1 MLELMKT
8 LPLILIGIFVV
19 FALSVSI
26 ITPAF
31 ESQDED
37 THFRF
42 VQYLWM
48 KHSLPAIQFSQDVPG
63 NQAHQPPLYYLVALF
78 TASVAPTELTLPLD
92 LTMNPS
98 YTTNFDSL
106 EGLNK
111 NLFLHTTSDE
121 FPFAGLPKAL
131 HTARFSSLLWSI
143 ANAFALM
150 ELGKL
155 IFDSPGKVLAFT
167 ALTIFVPGFVFIGGV
182 LNNDNAVSLTGSL
195 IFLLVWRLMG
205 TPGDRRL
212 WAILGIA
219 FSAAILSKLNAVVFL
234 LPIVLVAI
242 FALKRFTSPKL
253 LLWNMVIFAGVV
265 SLLSGWWFVRNIMLY
280 GTLSPFNLYTAVFG
294 EGISFSFQQSW
305 NSLGW
310 LWQTFWGRFG
320 TGTVPMPSFV
330 YFTFGI
336 VVLVSLI
343 GWLWRLVRFSHSQ
356 LDTRWLVLLT
366 PILALLVLVVYNAG
380 NNTTGAQGRYLY
392 PVLGGIMALV
402 LSGLLALTPVRYHKY
417 VCYTIAAVM
426 PILSAVA
433 IFVWL
438 PSAYT
443 LPKRYAAFAP
453 PADFRQLDYRLADS
467 IKLHGYT
474 ASTTRA
480 IPGES
485 LTVTLYWEALKPI
498 DANHVVFLQLV
509 DEQSTKVAQRQT
521 ISGLGMYQPTRWK
534 VGEVIADAIPLTIDA
549 NASAPREYAI
559 IGGMLDEK
567 SGERLPMTRSDYK
580 LGEVMLVPRQMLGAL
595 PQASHPLTA
604 QFDQGIQLRGC
615 ASKESALILYW
626 QVSQRVNQNYK
637 VFAHLWD
644 TNDQFLTGLDHVPMQ
659 GRFPTRYW
667 LESDWI
673 PDEVALPDRTRVA
686 RITVGLYAE
695 GTQQRLPLIAP
706 PQSEHSFALPDV
718 CWR

>member
-1 MLELMKT
+1 MKKN

-19 FALSVSI
+19 LALSVSI

-37 THFRF
+37 AHFRF
-42 VQYLWM
+42 IQYLWM
-48 KHSLPAIQFSQDVPG
+48 KRSLPAIQFSQDVSG
-63 NQAHQPPLYYLVALF
+63 TQAYHQPPLYYLVALS
-78 TASVAPTELTLPLD
+78 TAAMTSAELTLPSE

-98 YTTNFDSL
+98 TTSNLSSL

-111 NLFLHTTSDE
+111 NLFLHTSDDE
-121 FPFAGLPKAL
+121 FPFAGLPRAV
-131 HTARFSSLLWSI
+131 HAARLSSLLWSI
-143 ANAFALM
+143 ANAFVLM
-150 ELGKL
+150 ELSKL
-155 IFDSPGKVLAFT
+155 IFDSPEKVLAFT
-167 ALTIFVPGFVFIGGV
+167 ALTIFVPGFVFISGV
-182 LNNDNAVSLTGSL
+182 LNNDNAVSLAGSL
-195 IFLLVWRLMG
+195 ILWLVWRLMG
-205 TPGDRRL
+205 TPEDRRL
-212 WAILGIA
+212 WAILGFV
-219 FSAAILSKLNAVVFL
+219 FSVAILSKINAVVFL

-242 FALKRFTSPKL
+242 LAVKRSAPL
-253 LLWNMVIFAGVV
+253 RVLLWNMAIFGGVFL
-265 SLLSGWWFVRNIMLY
+265 LLSGWWFVRNIMLY
-280 GTLSPFNLYTAVFG
+280 GTLSPFNLYTEVFG

-343 GWLWRLVRFSHSQ
+343 GWLWRLVRFPHSQ
-356 LDTRWLVLLT
+356 LDTRWLVLLA
-366 PILALLVLVVYNAG
+366 PVLALLVLVLYNAG
-380 NNTTGAQGRYLY
+380 INTTGAQGRYLY

-402 LSGLLALTPVRYHKY
+402 LGGLLALTPVRYHKH
-417 VCYTIAAVM
+417 VCYAIATIM

-438 PSAYT
+438 PSAYI
-443 LPKRYAAFAP
+443 LPKRYATFAP
-453 PADFRQLDYRLADS
+453 PTDFRQLDFRLTDS

-480 IPGES
+480 ISGES

-498 DANHVVFLQLV
+498 EANHVVFLQLV

-549 NASAPREYAI
+549 KATAPREYTI

-580 LGEVMLVPRQMLGAL
+580 LGEVMLVPRQMLSAL

-604 QFDQGIQLRGC
+604 QFDQGVRLRGC
-615 ASKESALILYW
+615 ALKESALTLYW
-626 QVSQRVNQNYK
+626 QASQSVNQNYK
-637 VFAHLWD
+637 VFIHLWD
-644 TNDQFLTGLDHVPMQ
+644 ANDQFLTGLDHTPMQ
-659 GRFPTRYW
+659 GRFPTRHW
-667 LESDWI
+667 LEGDWI
-673 PDEVALPDRTRVA
+673 QDEVALPDRARVA

-695 GTQQRLPLIAP
+695 ETQQRLPLIAP
-706 PQSEHSFALPDV
+706 PQSEHSFALPNE
-718 CWR
+718 CWK